1 VHSTGSSVMSFRR
14 FEECGMMTE
23 RREVGRGP
31 PHGRPLFL
39 TYNRLTPI
47 MQKKKMIQ
55 GLEGIGVCNGRNRN
69 A

>member
-1 VHSTGSSVMSFRR
+1 MSFQR

-23 RREVGRGP
+23 TREVGRGP

-47 MQKKKMIQ
+47 MQK
-55 GLEGIGVCNGRNRN
+55 RR
-69 A
+69 